1 MSIQIGQRLGSHEV
15 TALAPPGK
23 MGEVYRAHDVNL
35 EREVP
40 IKILP
45 DEFCGIADL
54 SHLVLRLE
62 LLF

>member
-1 MSIQIGQRLGSHEV
+1 M
-15 TALAPPGK
+15 GK
-23 MGEVYRAHDVNL
+23 VYRAHDVNL

-45 DEFCGIADL
+45 DEFSRDKDRGRRFQPSGIADL